1 MKFINYSNNTI
12 YLEDID
18 YNIPFCENFSQQEI
32 NIDNVKKSRNFRLLV
47 ALGQIK
53 ITEHENS
60 LFERGLIKMQE
71 NAPDQSNN
79 EVNNEQEEEQ
89 EIMLENNELSVKIRG
104 HFYEAGGYAK
114 VNRNLAIALDN
125 LGVNVEIDP
134 TRKTENHL
142 TEEEVRQLTKISKKV
157 GRNAISIDSMIP
169 TFSSMSA
176 GGYRIL
182 YTTVEAGS
190 IPDQFVD
197 VANQY
202 HEIWVTSDFCK
213 KILEEYNVTRP
224 IYVIPDSVN
233 TDLYKPSKPYQFRPK
248 LKPFVFI
255 SVFGWSYRKGYDLL
269 LRSFLEE
276 FSSSDPV
283 SLLIVSRFSGSSG
296 QTNMVANS
304 IRKYIDQYGGDHPP
318 HIAKCCSV
326 IPENLMPNLYS
337 AANAFVLYTRGE
349 GFCVPYVESSLC
361 GLPVIA
367 TNVSGQTMF
376 LNKENSFL
384 VDIDN
389 ISPMEKGLMHVHY
402 WDDQLFPQLKS
413 KQVVEEAK
421 EQMRY
426 VFENYEEAKNRN
438 NKLQKFIQDNYNL
451 DTVGQKAKNRLD
463 KIWEKIS

>member
-1 MKFINYSNNTI
+1 MKFVNCSNNTI

-18 YNIPFCENFSQQEI
+18 YNIPFYEDFSQQEI
-32 NIDNVKKSRNFRLLV
+32 NVDNAKKSRNFRLLV

-53 ITEHENS
+53 IVKHENS

-71 NAPDQSNN
+71 NAPDQSANKK
-79 EVNNEQEEEQ
+79 EEDQ
-89 EIMLENNELSVKIRG
+89 KNMLENNNELSVKIRG

-114 VNRNLAIALDN
+114 VNRNLAIALDS

-142 TEEEVRQLTKISKKV
+142 TEEEVRQLTKISKRV

-202 HEIWVTSDFCK
+202 NEIWVTSDFCK
-213 KILEEYNVTRP
+213 KVLKEYNINRP

-233 TDLYKPSKPYQFRPK
+233 VDLYKPSKPYKFKPK
-248 LKPFVFI
+248 LKSFVFI

-276 FSSSDPV
+276 FSADDPV
-283 SLLIVSRFSGSSG
+283 SLLIVSRFSGSSK
-296 QTNMVANS
+296 QTDMVADS
-304 IRKYIDQYGGDHPP
+304 IKKYIDQYGGEHPP

-337 AANAFVLYTRGE
+337 AANAFVLFSRGE
-349 GFCVPYVESSLC
+349 GFCVPYIESSLC

-367 TNVSGQTMF
+367 TNVSGHTMF

-384 VDIDN
+384 VDVDK
-389 ISPMEKGLMHVHY
+389 ISPMETGLMHVHY

-413 KQVVEEAK
+413 KQVIKEAK

-426 VFENYEEAKNRN
+426 VFENYEEAKIKN
-438 NKLQKFIQDNYNL
+438 NKLQEFIRDNYSL
-451 DTVGQKAKNRLD
+451 DIVGQKAKDRLN